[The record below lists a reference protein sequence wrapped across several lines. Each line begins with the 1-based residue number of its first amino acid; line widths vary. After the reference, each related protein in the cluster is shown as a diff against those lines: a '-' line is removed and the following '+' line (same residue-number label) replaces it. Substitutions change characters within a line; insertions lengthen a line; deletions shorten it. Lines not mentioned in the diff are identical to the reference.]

1 MTLSLNKLDRL
12 LSSRGFTIK
21 KYFVIN
27 NLCVYLEILSFL
39 NADTFLLYIPSKYE
53 INAPR
58 GADTFTLEYLEID
71 TNGNLPGDFA
81 GEPNEVDVEKIY
93 NEIDIVLDPN
103 DKERQNLI
111 GHLEENYNRPINLR
125 DMKKTDKDDIKEIFR
140 QLRRFKLCVKNIK
153 YKMGITYK
161 NFICCIRRDEGYDC
175 FAINHYHLCNDNK
188 KLTITVDLE
197 TLYSKIDTI
206 SNDTNTVRDEI
217 YKILDKNQ
225 TRHSKLFKNM
235 LEQGS
240 DITTYSEA
248 IYMQKK
254 RYEEYLSQLED
265 MLVKLTES
273 ERKTNGKLNAL
284 NGGKKYDPS
293 LKGLHT
299 DIHNANISSKYRT
312 ELDRIT
318 SLKQEVIK
326 NILNVKIKQENIML
340 KIDRIFFDNSV
351 MINAIITN
359 MNSLRVLKI

>member
-1 MTLSLNKLDRL
+1 MTLSLNKLERL

-53 INAPR
+53 INAPY
-58 GADTFTLEYLEID
+58 GNDTFSLEYLEID

-81 GEPNEVDVEKIY
+81 GEPNTVDIETMY
-93 NEIDIVLDPN
+93 NEIDIVLNPN
-103 DKERQNLI
+103 DKERQNLV
-111 GHLEENYNRPINLR
+111 GHLEENYNRPISLK
-125 DMKKTDKDDIKEIFR
+125 DMSKTDKDDIKEIFR

-153 YKMGITYK
+153 YKMGIIYR

-175 FAINHYHLCNDNK
+175 FAIKHYHPCNDNK
-188 KLTITVDLE
+188 KLMITVDLE

-206 SNDTNTVRDEI
+206 SNDINTVRDEI

-225 TRHSKLFKNM
+225 TRHSKLFGNM
-235 LEQGS
+235 LEQGI
-240 DITTYSEA
+240 DISVYSEA
-248 IYMQKK
+248 ICVHKN
-254 RYEEYLSQLED
+254 RYETYLSQLED
-265 MLVKLTES
+265 MLVKLAES
-273 ERKTNGKLNAL
+273 EKKIVGKIKLL
-284 NGGKKYDPS
+284 EGEKKSDPS
-293 LKGLHT
+293 LKGLHA
-299 DIHNANISSKYRT
+299 DIHIANVGAKYKL
-312 ELDRIT
+312 ELDRIN

-326 NILNVKIKQENIML
+326 NILTVKIKQENIML

-359 MNSLRVLKI
+359 INSLRVLKI